1 MPLLK
6 VEAAKLSNNDLQA
19 GVIEELI
26 FKDQMF
32 AMLPFEGT
40 KGKAYV
46 YNREA
51 TVSEATFLDPNDT
64 VVEEA
69 STFTEVTTNLR
80 AIVGDVDVDNFLKSV
95 YDDKNPQKAIQI
107 AQKVVGIRRKYQRTI
122 INGDNGVNA
131 KEFDGIKKLV
141 TTTGRIMNAGAGA
154 TDRVALSLAMLDE
167 LLDMVPN
174 GADCLVMRSGTLR
187 AMKALWRAAG
197 GNTGGMLQI
206 ENFGMVPAH
215 DGTPILVND
224 FVGTEAYAGA
234 NAGTGCMVYAVRFN
248 EVDGLHGLYGGEAA
262 GIVIEDIGTVQNK
275 DAERTRV
282 KWYCGAALK
291 STQSLAA
298 LRGLSNI

>member
-6 VEAAKLSNNDLQA
+6 VEAEKLSNNDLQS
-19 GVIEELI
+19 GIIEELI
-26 FKDQMF
+26 DKDQMF
-32 AMLPFEGT
+32 AMLPFT
-40 KGKAYV
+40 STNGKAYV

-51 TVSEATFLDPNDT
+51 TISEAEFLDPNEAIT
-64 VVEEA
+64 EEA

-80 AIVGDVDVDNFLKSV
+80 VLVGDVDVDKFLDSTM
-95 YDDKNPQKAIQI
+95 DDHNPQKAIQI
-107 AQKVVGIRRKYQRTI
+107 AQKVKGIGRKYARTI
-122 INGDNGVNA
+122 INGDNGSNA
-131 KEFDGIKKLV
+131 KEFDGMKQLV
-141 TTTGRIMNAGAGA
+141 TDTGNIMEINGGSAGALTLDA
-154 TDRVALSLAMLDE
+154 LDE

-174 GADCLVMRSGTLR
+174 GADALVMRSGTLR
-187 AMKALWRAAG
+187 AMKSLWRLAG

-224 FVGTEAYAGA
+224 YVGTEDYS
-234 NAGTGCMVYAVRFN
+234 GTDGCHIYAVRFN
-248 EVDGLHGLYGGEAA
+248 EVDGFHGLVGGEAA
-262 GIVIEDIGTVQNK
+262 GIRVEDIGTVQNK

-298 LRGLSNI
+298 LTGIQNV